1 MFPIAATRRRVLT
14 GLGAALAGCAGWG
27 PSTER
32 ILELPSGRT
41 IDRAALLQ
49 ALRHAD
55 LVLLGEQH
63 DNPHHHRRRG
73 ELLAELG
80 PAAVVLAEHMPAP
93 AQVGAAGELESRL
106 AAAGFD
112 ARAWQWPL
120 HRPLFAA
127 VLDRGLPLRGANADI
142 ALVRRVSREGEAA
155 LPAPW
160 RERLAAAPLPAD
172 AQASL
177 DRDLVDGH
185 CGHLG
190 AARLPAMRLAQR
202 LRDASMAQAML
213 DAGGRPAV
221 LVAGNGHVRMDHGVP
236 QLLRAWRPAATV
248 VAVGFAE
255 EGAEPAGQ
263 PYTHLWITPGVQRG
277 DPCAGFRMPAA
288 SAPR

>member
-1 MFPIAATRRRVLT
+1 M
-14 GLGAALAGCAGWG
+14 GLGAALAGCAVWR
-27 PSTER
+27 PADDR
-32 ILELPSGRT
+32 ILELPSGRA
-41 IDRAALLQ
+41 IERAALLQ
-49 ALRHAD
+49 ALRGAD

-63 DNPHHHRRRG
+63 DNPHHHQRRG
-73 ELLAELG
+73 QLLADLG
-80 PAAVVLAEHMPAP
+80 PAAVVLAEHMPAT
-93 AQVGAAGELESRL
+93 AQVGAAGDIEARL

-112 ARAWQWPL
+112 ARAWQWPV

-127 VLDRGLPLRGANADI
+127 VLDRGLLLRGANADI
-142 ALVRRVSREGEAA
+142 GLVRRVSREGEAA

-160 RERLAAAPLPAD
+160 RERLAAAPLPAA

-185 CGHLG
+185 CGHLS

-202 LRDASMAQAML
+202 LRDATMAQAML

-221 LVAGNGHVRMDHGVP
+221 LVAGNGHVRLDHGVP
-236 QLLRAWRPAATV
+236 QLLRAWRPGARV
-248 VAVGFAE
+248 VAVGFGE

-263 PYTHLWITPGVQRG
+263 PYTHLWITPGVKRG